1 VNDLHARP
9 NRLPWP
15 PLIYVAAIAA
25 SVLLGY
31 LVPLPWLPPSPF
43 ADILFAIGWIAVAG
57 AVLIDISAMR
67 TMQRARTTIM
77 PNRGSEHLVTS
88 GPFSFT
94 RNPIYL
100 ANTMIMIGVG
110 FISGIAWFLILALV
124 AAFATQKLAI
134 EREEKHLEARFGK
147 KFRDYTKRVRRWI

>member
-1 VNDLHARP
+1 MTDIHARP

-15 PLIYVAAIAA
+15 PLIYVAAIAL
-25 SVLLGY
+25 SVILGY
-31 LVPLPWLPPSPF
+31 LFPLPWIGSPLS
-43 ADILFAIGWIAVAG
+43 DILFAVGWVAAAG

-77 PNRGSEHLVTS
+77 PNRGSEHLVTG

-110 FISGIAWFLILALV
+110 LISGIAWFLILALI

-134 EREEKHLEARFGK
+134 EREERHLEARFGK
-147 KFRDYTKRVRRWI
+147 KFRDYAKRVRRWI